1 MAGRTRKKTEAPA
14 TTVLL
19 VRHATNDWVDSGR
32 LAGRTPGVHLNRQG
46 KAQAKALAQRL
57 AKGMAR
63 RPQAIYS
70 SPLERAQET
79 ADAIARPFQLDTQ
92 ISEGIDEADFGDWT
106 GQKLEKLARE
116 PEWRLVQARPSSVG
130 FPNGESIRQMQSRA
144 VDAVERLVA
153 KHVGETIILVTHA
166 DIVKAVVA
174 HYLGLHLDL
183 FQRLVISPASIS
195 TLSFTCM
202 GGLVTTFNDTAH
214 NPPDTEPDA

>member
-1 MAGRTRKKTEAPA
+1 MTAETRKETETPA

-19 VRHATNDWVDSGR
+19 VRHATNDWVAAGR
-32 LAGRTPGVHLNRQG
+32 LAGRTPCDHLNRQG
-46 KAQAKALAQRL
+46 KAQANALAQRL
-57 AKGMAR
+57 AKGMPR

-79 ADAIARPFQLDTQ
+79 AGAIARPLQLETQ
-92 ISEGIDEADFGDWT
+92 LSEGIDEADFGDWT
-106 GQKLEKLARE
+106 GQKLVKLARE

-130 FPNGESIRQMQSRA
+130 YPNGESIRQMQSRA
-144 VDAVERLVA
+144 LDAVERLVA
-153 KHVGETIILVTHA
+153 SHEGETIILVTHA

-183 FQRLVISPASIS
+183 FQRLIISPASIS
-195 TLSFTCM
+195 TLSFTRM
-202 GGLVTTFNDTAH
+202 GGLVTTLNDTAH